1 VVSSRDDAVHQRT
14 QHLTFG
20 LDAFRSDL
28 VLSAKAG
35 QTVSVVIPAR
45 NEARTIAAVVSAI
58 AVPHLAALGGSGLVD
73 EIVVVDDASSDNT
86 GELAKG
92 AGATVITLNGSGG
105 KGQAM
110 AAGLKATSGDFV
122 LFFDGDVENTHERFV
137 PSLLGP
143 LLLNSEVR
151 LVKGYYE
158 RPLGGSVTGGGR
170 VTELVARP
178 ILELLFPEL
187 SFMLQPLAGE
197 TAAARTTFERTGF
210 DSAYKVEMGLL
221 LDVAST
227 FGANSVA
234 QVDLG
239 TRAHRNRPIDE
250 LRPMARDVLEAAMS
264 RKR

>member
-1 VVSSRDDAVHQRT
+1 MVSSHDDAVLLTT
-14 QHLTFG
+14 QHPTYG
-20 LDAFRSDL
+20 LDAFGSDL
-28 VLSAKAG
+28 VLSLKAG

-45 NEARTIAAVVSAI
+45 NEARTIAAVVAAI
-58 AVPHLAALGGSGLVD
+58 AVPHLAARGGSGLVD

-86 GELAKG
+86 GELAQS

-122 LFFDGDVENTHERFV
+122 LFFDGDVENTHERYV

-221 LDVAST
+221 LDVANA
-227 FGANSVA
+227 FGASSVA

-239 TRAHRNRPIDE
+239 TRVHRNRPIDE